1 MLGIS
6 DDRCSYELIQD
17 VAGRLS
23 LREWNTRISSRVAA
37 SARNRTEEVL
47 RQARMFPGLV
57 DRAWEEIEHE
67 S

>member
-1 MLGIS
+1 MLGLS
-6 DDRCSYELIQD
+6 PDTASYELIGD
-17 VAGRLS
+17 VAGRLGFRDYS
-23 LREWNTRISSRVAA
+23 NRIITRIVINAK
-37 SARNRTEEVL
+37 NRAEEVI